1 MASSLTKSAAER
13 ALEDEGVFDKARF
26 NRKLELLAV
35 KVPCSKIG
43 LVRSKLERA
52 KLLLHKPRLKPILN
66 ISDNKKEKLI
76 LLNETFSK
84 RYSDATEEE
93 GTSSSPASENTQQL
107 HKLRE
112 ILKEQ
117 GLEDP
122 TPYTY
127 LLDYKYF
134 TAEQVLRELLPKEV
148 VTDIP
153 TSFETVGHIAHLNL
167 RDEQVAY
174 KKVIGAVI
182 LDKNERIRT
191 VVNKVQKIENQ
202 FRVLPMEVIA
212 GEDDMETVVIQHG
225 VKYKLNFAQ
234 VYWNSRL
241 EHEHHRLVHH
251 VFKPSD
257 CILDMTCGVGP
268 FTVPAALR
276 GCNVVAN
283 DLNPKC
289 AEYTEI
295 NCRLN
300 KVREEKM
307 PQVHCMDARDF
318 VRSVV
323 QKQEREAGEKMDPSA
338 MMSMFNHAVINLPA
352 SGLEFIDVFRH
363 LFEERL
369 WRGREKDLPHV
380 HCYTFIGKQEDEE
393 TVKSKIHSLLGSRS
407 TDIAVREVRD
417 VAPNKR
423 MLLCTFQV
431 PPEVAFKVK
440 KAKVG

>member
-1 MASSLTKSAAER
+1 MSSSLENNAA
-13 ALEDEGVFDKARF
+13 AAAAAAADHKAPPSMEDGVFDKAQF
-26 NRKLELLAV
+26 NQKLDLLAIR
-35 KVPCSKIG
+35 VPCSKIG
-43 LVRSKLERA
+43 KVRSKLEKA
-52 KLLLHKPRLKPILN
+52 KLLLKMPRLKPILN
-66 ISDNKKEKLI
+66 ISNNKKEKLI
-76 LLNETFSK
+76 LLDETFTK
-84 RYSDATEEE
+84 MYSSDPTLAE
-93 GTSSSPASENTQQL
+93 GAGISAKDSGLQIQ
-107 HKLRE
+107 KLKE
-112 ILKEQ
+112 ILKDQELQ
-117 GLEDP
+117 DP
-122 TPYTY
+122 APYTY
-127 LLDYKYF
+127 SLDYNYF
-134 TAEQVLRELLPKEV
+134 TAEQVLRQLLPKEV
-148 VTDIP
+148 VSEIP

-182 LDKNERIRT
+182 LEKNERIRT

-276 GCNVVAN
+276 GCKVIAN

-289 AEYTEI
+289 AEYTKV

-300 KVREEKM
+300 KVKEESM
-307 PQVHCMDARDF
+307 PKVHCMDAREF
-318 VRSVV
+318 VRHIV
-323 QKQEREAGEKMDPSA
+323 QQQEGERERETETETETETEGGHQNVNHA
-338 MMSMFNHAVINLPA
+338 MIFNHAVINLPA

-380 HCYTFIGKQEDEE
+380 HCYTFIGKQENEE
-393 TVKSKIHSLLGSRS
+393 TVRSQASSTIFTLLFFFLSFHF
-407 TDIAVREVRD
+407 
-417 VAPNKR
+417 
-423 MLLCTFQV
+423 TF
-431 PPEVAFKVK
+431 K
-440 KAKVG
+440 